1 MRMVKINMLN
11 TLVAIFLLILLN
23 VQIIAE
29 IPVFDISYIWISVFG
44 MLICLLG
51 LLKEDRFYSY
61 LGGILHFILIVSC
74 MGMILFG
81 IDINYKP

>member
-1 MRMVKINMLN
+1 MRMVRINMLN

-29 IPVFDISYIWISVFG
+29 IPVFDISFIWISLFG

-51 LLKEDRFYSY
+51 FLKEDRFYSY

-74 MGMILFG
+74 MGMIWFG
-81 IDINYKP
+81 IGINYKP

>member
-1 MRMVKINMLN
+1 MRMVRINILN

-29 IPVFDISYIWISVFG
+29 IPVFDISYIWISLFG
-44 MLICLLG
+44 LLICLLG

-81 IDINYKP
+81 IGINYKP

>member
-1 MRMVKINMLN
+1 MKIARINMLN

-29 IPVFDISYIWISVFG
+29 IPVFDIRYIWISLFG

-74 MGMILFG
+74 MGMIWFG
-81 IDINYKP
+81 LGINYQP

>member
-1 MRMVKINMLN
+1 MRMVRINMLN

-29 IPVFDISYIWISVFG
+29 IPVFHIRYIWISLFG

-51 LLKEDRFYSY
+51 FLKEDRFYSY

-74 MGMILFG
+74 MGMIWFG
-81 IDINYKP
+81 IGINYKP

>member
-1 MRMVKINMLN
+1 MRMVRINILN

-29 IPVFDISYIWISVFG
+29 IPVFDISYIWISLFG

-51 LLKEDRFYSY
+51 LIKQDRFYSC

-81 IDINYKP
+81 IGINYQL

>member
-1 MRMVKINMLN
+1 MRMVRINLLN

-29 IPVFDISYIWISVFG
+29 IPVFDISYIWISLIG

-74 MGMILFG
+74 MGMIWFG
-81 IDINYKP
+81 IGINYRP

>member
-1 MRMVKINMLN
+1 MRMVKINILN

-29 IPVFDISYIWISVFG
+29 IPVFDISYICISVFG

-51 LLKEDRFYSY
+51 HLKEDRFYSY

-81 IDINYKP
+81 IGINYQP

>member
-1 MRMVKINMLN
+1 MRMVRINMLN

-29 IPVFDISYIWISVFG
+29 IPVFDIRYIWISVFG
-44 MLICLLG
+44 MLICLLD

-74 MGMILFG
+74 MGMIWFG
-81 IDINYKP
+81 IGINYKP

>member
-1 MRMVKINMLN
+1 MRMVRINMLN

-29 IPVFDISYIWISVFG
+29 IPVFDISFIWISLFG

-61 LGGILHFILIVSC
+61 LGGILHFILIISC
-74 MGMILFG
+74 MGMIWFG
-81 IDINYKP
+81 LGINYQP

>member
-1 MRMVKINMLN
+1 MRMVRINMLN

-29 IPVFDISYIWISVFG
+29 IPVFDIRYIWISLFG
-44 MLICLLG
+44 LLICLLG

-74 MGMILFG
+74 MEMIWFG
-81 IDINYKP
+81 LGINYQP